1 MPSKTV
7 PAPPSSSPAHP
18 AGGSGEGQKD
28 IAVSPSSS
36 PARLAGGGGEGHIH
50 SGEVNDGNSDGYAPT
65 TPINS
70 PLPSSVGDPDDLGD
84 PNEID
89 PDQEPSTEGI
99 GAMIASGNKVS
110 KIIETVEKGVNAV
123 ASIFLDALEKG
134 GVNEEPLSARLAKAM
149 AAVPKPKVG
158 KKTAKGRTSWF
169 VEFCCSKR
177 SEICKLAEEMNIN
190 YIGLS
195 REMCNLLDPNHMN
208 QVMEWALERKSYGDV
223 IHVWGSLP
231 CTPWSSWQHL
241 NLHVKDGEFAED
253 LEQRREEFKVLVSN
267 FHSLSEIAIDSGG
280 SSSFEW
286 PRWCSGW
293 EEVDEL
299 TLMITKFSMF
309 STYPCG
315 CAFDLTIKGKKPLKP
330 WRIVTTDERVAVE
343 MGRRTC
349 KHPKGYKHDRLEG
362 GNLSYL
368 SGFYNRSMAAS
379 ILCSLFPKEFMEG
392 IPAMPTVVEDNQNH
406 NVDKWERIAD
416 LLNSGTCL
424 QHAMGLVHRVL
435 SRQEIK
441 SDPKAGEAIRK
452 EAAEVRAMGVWDD
465 SSVCEVSDLKEWAK
479 QKGKKVHIAE
489 VMEVGSIKHDELG
502 PTLAQHK
509 GRLVFRGD
517 ATRDENGLP
526 AKFRELHS
534 QPASIQIVSLVL
546 LYGMM
551 ESMVVHIADCKKAY
565 LQAILRSPIA
575 TWVVLPFL
583 CWLPGWEHKFKRPC
597 VRLRRALYGHPEAG
611 DDWFAHLS
619 EVLESKMGFKPV
631 EGMPS
636 LWWNPTTRVLTAAYV
651 DDIMASGPAKACE
664 EFWKVLRSHV
674 TIDEVTTPGRFLGR
688 DHSISKDGREVFL
701 SMKEYCLS
709 AVDLYLKLVG
719 DRPLKPVSTPY
730 LDAELNASD
739 WETRGELGERS
750 ASILMKI
757 LWLARLSRPDLSHA
771 VTKLASGITRWST
784 NHDKMLYRLV
794 CYMSATTDFGVLAS
808 MKGTPD
814 TISLHLFTDA
824 DLGGDVCT
832 MKSHSGIYLCVECPD
847 GSHFPIS
854 WTSRRQQRVSKSTAE
869 SELVAMKDGLYT
881 DALPVQTV
889 LELILGRK
897 IPLILHEDNRACIH
911 ILGSLIAKQ

>member
-1 MPSKTV
+1 
-7 PAPPSSSPAHP
+7 
-18 AGGSGEGQKD
+18 
-28 IAVSPSSS
+28 
-36 PARLAGGGGEGHIH
+36 
-50 SGEVNDGNSDGYAPT
+50 
-65 TPINS
+65 
-70 PLPSSVGDPDDLGD
+70 
-84 PNEID
+84 
-89 PDQEPSTEGI
+89 
-99 GAMIASGNKVS
+99 
-110 KIIETVEKGVNAV
+110 
-123 ASIFLDALEKG
+123 
-134 GVNEEPLSARLAKAM
+134 
-149 AAVPKPKVG
+149 
-158 KKTAKGRTSWF
+158 
-169 VEFCCSKR
+169 
-177 SEICKLAEEMNIN
+177 
-190 YIGLS
+190 
-195 REMCNLLDPNHMN
+195 
-208 QVMEWALERKSYGDV
+208 
-223 IHVWGSLP
+223 
-231 CTPWSSWQHL
+231 
-241 NLHVKDGEFAED
+241 
-253 LEQRREEFKVLVSN
+253 
-267 FHSLSEIAIDSGG
+267 
-280 SSSFEW
+280 
-286 PRWCSGW
+286 
-293 EEVDEL
+293 
-299 TLMITKFSMF
+299 
-309 STYPCG
+309 
-315 CAFDLTIKGKKPLKP
+315 
-330 WRIVTTDERVAVE
+330 

-362 GNLSYL
+362 GYLSYL
-368 SGFYNRSMAAS
+368 SGSYNRSMAAS

-416 LLNSGTCL
+416 QLNSGTCL

-479 QKGKKVHIAE
+479 QKGEKVHIAE

-701 SMKEYCLS
+701 SMKEY
-709 AVDLYLKLVG
+709 
-719 DRPLKPVSTPY
+719 
-730 LDAELNASD
+730 
-739 WETRGELGERS
+739 
-750 ASILMKI
+750 
-757 LWLARLSRPDLSHA
+757 LW
-771 VTKLASGITRWST
+771 GID
-784 NHDKMLYRLV
+784 H
-794 CYMSATTDFGVLAS
+794 
-808 MKGTPD
+808 
-814 TISLHLFTDA
+814 
-824 DLGGDVCT
+824 
-832 MKSHSGIYLCVECPD
+832 
-847 GSHFPIS
+847 
-854 WTSRRQQRVSKSTAE
+854 
-869 SELVAMKDGLYT
+869 
-881 DALPVQTV
+881 
-889 LELILGRK
+889 
-897 IPLILHEDNRACIH
+897 
-911 ILGSLIAKQ
+911 